1 MFNRQRIQWSPLE
14 TDWLKENRDKQ
25 PLQQLSIILAKT
37 NAAIKRKLNEF
48 DGKVKPKDK
57 SKRKT
62 KIGKR
67 PDLEGLFVRSAWEA
81 NTLRWL
87 KYANRPFLYEPK
99 VFHFDKVKHGT
110 VSYLPDI
117 YLPEEDIY
125 IEVKGML
132 DSHGRTAIN
141 RFQKYYP
148 EEAKKLRVIVGS
160 MKTKAAQ
167 FFINKGIPIIGTI
180 QDLNKQYKKIISEW
194 EV

>member
-1 MFNRQRIQWSPLE
+1 MFCRNKVVWSPLE
-14 TDWLKENRDKQ
+14 ISWLKENRDKE
-25 PLQQLSIILAKT
+25 PLQQQSLILAKT
-37 NAAIKRKLNEF
+37 NGAIKKKLLEL
-48 DGKVKPKDK
+48 DGKITTKDK

-67 PDLEGLFVRSAWEA
+67 ADLGIFCRSAWEA

-87 KYANRPFLYEPK
+87 KYNNRSFMYEPK

-117 YLPEEDIY
+117 FIPAEDIY

-141 RFQKYYP
+141 RFLKYYP
-148 EEAKKLRVIVGS
+148 EEGKKLRAVVGS
-160 MKTKAAQ
+160 MKTKAAL
-167 FFINKGIPIIGTI
+167 FFIEKGIPIITTI
-180 QDLNKQYKKIISEW
+180 QEINREYKNVIPEW
-194 EV
+194 EK